1 LSGEPGKTLVLARRS
16 RNVWYI
22 GGINGTDAPATFE
35 GSASFLK
42 DGIWTA
48 RSVGDGAADRGFMV
62 GGVEHLEP
70 SGTIR
75 MPMRAHGGF
84 VMRIER
90 IATKEHR

>member
-1 LSGEPGKTLVLARRS
+1 
-16 RNVWYI
+16 
-22 GGINGTDAPATFE
+22 
-35 GSASFLK
+35 
-42 DGIWTA
+42 
-48 RSVGDGAADRGFMV
+48 MV